1 MNLLLAIKVAPDLG
15 MLAQLDWQ
23 PDEQLQIDT
32 RFTRRLLSGYD
43 ECAAEMVLMLRDEM
57 ALNLSVLTV
66 ADTMADPVLKQLL
79 ALEYQQAVRIAP
91 PASWDLRF
99 NPAAIAALI
108 AAYQQQVAAQSVIVM
123 GAQSIEGQNG
133 QTPLILAERLNWPCI
148 TGVCQLAPAVE
159 TGALRVTRQSA
170 YGMEVM
176 TVKPPL
182 VLVVGNSQQ
191 ASALRVPTL
200 KQKLAAGKRQIQCLS
215 PADLAMTVLP
225 AGDVQPCSLTHVE
238 HRRAGVLIE
247 GDSIAR
253 KVQRLCQDYLSERW
267 SS

>member
-15 MLAQLDWQ
+15 MLAKTDWQ

-32 RFTRRLLSGYD
+32 HFTRRLLSGYD

-57 ALNLSVLTV
+57 PLNLSVLTV
-66 ADTMADPVLKQLL
+66 ADAKADPVLKQLL
-79 ALEYQQAVRIAP
+79 ALGYQQALRIEP
-91 PASWDLRF
+91 PVDWDLRF
-99 NPAAIAALI
+99 NPATIAALI
-108 AAYQQQVAAQSVIVM
+108 AAYQQQVAPQSVIVT

-133 QTPLILAERLNWPCI
+133 QTPLMLAERLNWPCL
-148 TGVCQLAPAVE
+148 TGVCQLAPAAE
-159 TGALRVTRQSA
+159 AGALRVTRQTV
-170 YGMEVM
+170 YGQEVL

-200 KQKLAAGKRQIQCLS
+200 KQKLAASKRPIPCLS
-215 PADLAMTVLP
+215 PADLGVQTLLP
-225 AGDVQPCSLTHVE
+225 GDIEVCGLTHLE

-247 GDSIAR
+247 GDTVEQ
-253 KVQRLCQDYLSERW
+253 KVERLYQDYLRERW
-267 SS
+267 PS